1 MNLIREIFLTIC
13 NMSFTAGIVILLVL
27 LARQLLRKSPKIF
40 SYMLWGIIAFRL
52 ICPFSFS
59 SRYSLFSLDLL
70 SRHIS
75 SGNQMIWDTTDD
87 LQSPNVIYNGNT
99 AGNTSSGGTPSDI
112 SEAVDVSKQTSA
124 EKAASQSETNRQP
137 SGSGDTNAGSTV
149 TAGSFPSSAAS
160 PDSERSAESL
170 QGIFTVTD
178 IMIGIWISGILL
190 FLTYQALSV
199 RRLKK
204 TVATAVKY
212 EDDIYECDSISV
224 PFVMGFLRPKIYL
237 PFRLS
242 ETEHQCILL
251 HERYHIRRHD
261 HQVKVLA
268 ILLLG
273 VYWFNPLV
281 WIAYYFMC
289 RDMEMSCD
297 EHVLLNTEADF
308 REPYSRTL
316 LGFAAGR
323 KYHTAGALAF
333 GETSVKSRIKNIL
346 YFKSPGKPVIAVSIV
361 ICLLTAL
368 LGCGNVLNQSS
379 MRNKSGAATVSSD
392 GTEYEYRVSSDIKS
406 MLLYQE
412 CYTDGELTG
421 YQILQHVDFTEN
433 GLPRKGN
440 FTVKRDFNYP
450 DASQR
455 NALFSVNFENT
466 QADFSVSN
474 AIHFFGMAEN
484 YYLANTSAWADI
496 VPDKEI
502 VLAAWH
508 FDDGE
513 GVSAISCSEYMD
525 KARKTELL
533 SQNSGDILYYLVFS
547 RKTSDE
553 LLEAYSVSERAKEL
567 YQSKNP
573 YLGDV
578 VADETI
584 LQLINISS
592 FGEYTLKLNTKETD
606 YGITINFAESPR
618 NEYTAYS
625 DMLKKAA
632 LFLIL
637 TDNAEYVEWTYPAP
651 DGTEMR
657 RFRCTAENLE
667 QILQIED
674 IKSFSSSEADL
685 QIFLTEYLQAI
696 RQYYE
701 PAANFGEKSESPDG
715 TLYQYTRYIIGK
727 RNGETTDN
735 IYKILTNEEAVTMSD
750 VEEALL
756 AGGKSEKLYILKE
769 SSSQEDAESSTSGSD
784 GFLAPDGRVYK
795 NKMLFT
801 GRHPNAAADNTYLVY
816 ANDTDLT
823 FEDITDYIFGSTYPK
838 ERQMYI
844 IPQPE

>member
-27 LARQLLRKSPKIF
+27 LARQLLRKSPKVF
-40 SYMLWGIIAFRL
+40 SYMLWGIVAFRL

-59 SRYSLFSLDLL
+59 SKYSLFSLELL
-70 SRHIS
+70 SRHVS
-75 SGNQMIWDTTDD
+75 SGNQMIWDTTSD
-87 LQSPNVIYNGNT
+87 LQSQKVYYATYT
-99 AGNTSSGGTPSDI
+99 AGNTNSGSTPSDI
-112 SEAVDVSKQTSA
+112 SDAADTSRQPSV
-124 EKAASQSETNRQP
+124 EKAASQSETTGQTAI
-137 SGSGDTNAGSTV
+137 SGDANAGSTV
-149 TAGSFPSSAAS
+149 TAGSFPASASS

-170 QGIFTVTD
+170 QEMFTVTD
-178 IMIGIWISGILL
+178 IMIGIWISGIPL
-190 FLTYQALSV
+190 FLTYQALSG
-199 RRLKK
+199 RRLNK

-237 PFRLS
+237 PFRLN
-242 ETEHQCILL
+242 ETERKCILQ

-297 EHVLLNTEADF
+297 EHVLLNTTKDF

-316 LGFAAGR
+316 LGFATGR
-323 KYHTAGALAF
+323 KYRTAGALAF

-346 YFKSPGKPVIAVSIV
+346 HFKSPGKPIIAVSII

-379 MRNKSGAATVSSD
+379 MRNKSGAAAASSD

-412 CYTDGELTG
+412 CYTDGELTE
-421 YQILQHVDFTEN
+421 YRILQHADFTEN

-450 DASQR
+450 DASR
-455 NALFSVNFENT
+455 WNALFSVNFGNAL
-466 QADFSVSN
+466 ADFSVSN
-474 AIHFFGMAEN
+474 AIHFSGMAEN
-484 YYLANTSAWADI
+484 YYLENTSAWADI
-496 VPDKEI
+496 VPDEEI

-513 GVSAISCSEYMD
+513 GVSAFPCSEYMD
-525 KARKTELL
+525 KARKPELL

-553 LLEAYSVSERAKEL
+553 LLETYSVSERAKEL
-567 YQSKNP
+567 YQAKNP

-584 LQLINISS
+584 LQLLNLSS
-592 FGEYTLKLNTKETD
+592 FGEYTIELNTSGAD
-606 YGITINFAESPR
+606 YGITINFAAAPL
-618 NEYTAYS
+618 NEYTAYD

-637 TDNAEYVEWTYPAP
+637 TDNAEYFEWTYPAP
-651 DGTEMR
+651 DETEVR
-657 RFRCTAENLE
+657 RLRCTAEKLE
-667 QILQIED
+667 EILQIED
-674 IKSFSSSEADL
+674 IKSFSSSEENL

-696 RQYYE
+696 RQHYE
-701 PAANFGEKSESPDG
+701 LTENFGEKAESPDG
-715 TLYQYTRYIIGK
+715 TLYQYTRYVIGK

-735 IYKILTNEEAVTMSD
+735 IYKILTNEEAVTMAD
-750 VEEALL
+750 IEEAVQ

-769 SSSQEDAESSTSGSD
+769 ISSQDAAESSASGSD
-784 GFLAPDGRVYK
+784 GFLAPDGHVYK
-795 NKMLFT
+795 YKSLFT
-801 GRHPNAAADNTYLVY
+801 GRHPNAASDSTYLVY

-823 FEDITDYIFGSTYPK
+823 FDDITNFIFGSTYPK

>member
-40 SYMLWGIIAFRL
+40 SYMLWGIVAFRL

-70 SRHIS
+70 SRHVS
-75 SGNQMIWDTTDD
+75 SGNQMIWNTTNV
-87 LQSPNVIYNGNT
+87 LQSPRINDATNT
-99 AGNTSSGGTPSDI
+99 ADNTSSGSTPSDT
-112 SEAVDVSKQTSA
+112 SDVAETARQTSA
-124 EKAASQSETNRQP
+124 EKAASQSDDTRQTAI
-137 SGSGDTNAGSTV
+137 SGDANAGSPAAV
-149 TAGSFPSSAAS
+149 GSLSPSVSS
-160 PDSERSAESL
+160 PDSESSGASVQEV
-170 QGIFTVTD
+170 FTVSD
-178 IMIGIWISGILL
+178 IMTGIWISGILV
-190 FLTYQALSV
+190 FLAYQAFSGIQ
-199 RRLKK
+199 LKK
-204 TVATAVKY
+204 KVATAVKY
-212 EDDIYECDSISV
+212 ENDIYECDGISV
-224 PFVMGFLRPKIYL
+224 PFVMGFFRPKIYL

-242 ETEHQCILL
+242 ETERACILQ

-261 HQVKVLA
+261 HQVKVIA

-297 EHVLLNTEADF
+297 EHVLLNTTKDF

-323 KYHTAGALAF
+323 KYRTAGALAF
-333 GETSVKSRIKNIL
+333 GETSVKSRIRNIL
-346 YFKSPGKPVIAVSIV
+346 KFKSPGKPVIAVSVV

-379 MRNKSGAATVSSD
+379 IRNKSGGAAGSSD
-392 GTEYEYRVSSDIKS
+392 GIEYEYRVSSDINI

-421 YQILQHVDFTEN
+421 YQILNHADFTED
-433 GLPRKGN
+433 GLPRKGT
-440 FTVKRDFNYP
+440 FRVKRDFNYP
-450 DASQR
+450 DASQW
-455 NALFSVNFENT
+455 NALFSVNFENA
-466 QADFSVSN
+466 QADFSISN
-474 AIHFFGMAEN
+474 AIHFSGMAEN
-484 YYLANTSAWADI
+484 YYLENTSAWTDI
-496 VPDKEI
+496 IPDEEI
-502 VLAAWH
+502 VLSAWH

-513 GVSAISCSEYMD
+513 GVSAFPCSEYMD
-525 KARKTELL
+525 KTSKAELL
-533 SQNSGDILYYLVFS
+533 SKNSGDILYYLVFS
-547 RKTSDE
+547 RKSSDE
-553 LLEAYSVSERAKEL
+553 LLDAYSVSERAKEL
-567 YQSKNP
+567 YQAKNP

-578 VADETI
+578 TADETI
-584 LQLINISS
+584 LQLINIAS
-592 FGEYTLKLNTKETD
+592 FGEYTLELNTKETG

-618 NEYTAYS
+618 NEYTTYN

-637 TDNAEYVEWTYPAP
+637 TDNAEYFEWTYPAP
-651 DGTEMR
+651 DETEVR
-657 RFRCTAENLE
+657 RFRCSSENLE

-674 IKSFSSSEADL
+674 IKSFSSSETDL
-685 QIFLTEYLQAI
+685 QIFLTEYLQTI
-696 RQYYE
+696 HQSDE
-701 PAANFGEKSESPDG
+701 PG
-715 TLYQYTRYIIGK
+715 
-727 RNGETTDN
+727 
-735 IYKILTNEEAVTMSD
+735 
-750 VEEALL
+750 
-756 AGGKSEKLYILKE
+756 
-769 SSSQEDAESSTSGSD
+769 AESSTSGSD

-795 NKMLFT
+795 YKTLFT